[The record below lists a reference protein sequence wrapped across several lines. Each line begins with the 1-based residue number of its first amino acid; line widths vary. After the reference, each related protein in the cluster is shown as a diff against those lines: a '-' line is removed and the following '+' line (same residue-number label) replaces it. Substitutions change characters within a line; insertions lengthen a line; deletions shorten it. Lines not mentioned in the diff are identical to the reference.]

1 MLWLLFIIIFKLEFV
16 LKSHLI
22 FHTLWRCII
31 FIEIHISTF
40 VFIVSIAFQIRCVIT
55 VIIRVIIQLLG
66 WLLVIHLRCISSLV
80 AISLIFLLL
89 FVLLVEV
96 IHNVIVV
103 SIGLFQDTLN
113 HTLSVGVLHG
123 LFGVGL
129 SHLVWVVAVAVA
141 VWFVG
146 LVSSARTSTLSGLIA
161 AYLVLLF
168 EWNSVLSMRRLS
180 ECKWLRISLIFLR
193 RLLLTVITFS
203 NFLFGFSILFNLFT

>member
-1 MLWLLFIIIFKLEFV
+1 
-16 LKSHLI
+16 
-22 FHTLWRCII
+22 
-31 FIEIHISTF
+31 
-40 VFIVSIAFQIRCVIT
+40 
-55 VIIRVIIQLLG
+55 
-66 WLLVIHLRCISSLV
+66 VIHLRCISSLV

-141 VWFVG
+141 V
-146 LVSSARTSTLSGLIA
+146 
-161 AYLVLLF
+161 
-168 EWNSVLSMRRLS
+168 
-180 ECKWLRISLIFLR
+180 
-193 RLLLTVITFS
+193 
-203 NFLFGFSILFNLFT
+203 